1 MIASQVAGAA
11 QSASANAQVDAQLEM
26 ANRATAVAMNAMT
39 QSIADQRKERLMGL
53 FEAKRC

>member
-11 QSASANAQVDAQLEM
+11 QSASANAQVDAQSEM
-26 ANRATAVAMNAMT
+26 ANRATAAAMNAMNPL
-39 QSIADQRKERLMGL
+39 IADQRKERLMGL